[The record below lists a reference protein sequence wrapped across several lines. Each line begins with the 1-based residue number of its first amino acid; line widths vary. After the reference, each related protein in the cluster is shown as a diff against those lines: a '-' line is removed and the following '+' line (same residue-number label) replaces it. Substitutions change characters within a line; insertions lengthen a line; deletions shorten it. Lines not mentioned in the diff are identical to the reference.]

1 MKLRSVFAALL
12 CVLLAASPA
21 GSGSMLLL
29 GAGNAGGGGGCS
41 QATAFLARNGNAHPT
56 ETTALIC
63 GLVTDGV
70 FAKLDTLYIFAT
82 DTSAH
87 ALLNLVSTSF
97 NASLIGAPTF
107 TADRGFT
114 GTGALT
120 AVVDTGFNPST
131 AAGLYTQNSAHLS
144 AWSNT
149 TGANSASVAGANGAS
164 ITNIYPNFGTSD
176 TYIRINDSV
185 ASGQVGTTAGL
196 GWYMGSRNSSSNRDA
211 YNNNTSLGNTPSATS
226 AALANLN
233 IYFLGSN
240 ANDAT
245 TRQITMGSIGGALTS
260 TDAGNFYSRLR
271 TYMTAVGVP

>member
-1 MKLRSVFAALL
+1 MKRYLLSLALL
-12 CVLLAASPA
+12 CLVAT
-21 GSGSMLLL
+21 
-29 GAGNAGGGGGCS
+29 GAHAYWQSRAQVAISAGGCS

-70 FAKLDTLYIFAT
+70 FAKLDALYIFAT

-87 ALLNLVSTSF
+87 ALLNLVSASF

-114 GTGALT
+114 GTGSLSN
-120 AVVDTGFNPST
+120 VVDTGFNPST

-149 TGANSASVAGANGAS
+149 TGADPGSVAGANGVS
-164 ITNIYPNFGTSD
+164 LTSIYPNFGTSD
-176 TYIRINDSV
+176 TYVRINDNV
-185 ASGQVGTTAGL
+185 ASGQIGTTAGL

-240 ANDAT
+240 TNDAT
-245 TRQITMGSIGGALTS
+245 NRQITMGSIGGALTA